1 MESLRIKNLRS
12 LNDTGKIKFKKINV
26 FLGQNSSGKSSFIRT
41 LPLLKQSAQV
51 KTLSEILWYGPLV
64 DFGSFDEAI
73 SRNAEK
79 RAIEFWFELSINNRA
94 LLRQSRFRHRITDG
108 NTHVELGVSIRPEKS
123 GMNSPL
129 STEYSI
135 KIFDS
140 DITLAINEKL
150 KITSF
155 LINGEDYTSVT
166 SNYLLF
172 RSFNLLPNIIE
183 TNRPELRVQLH
194 KNIVDVVK
202 KHTHKN
208 KQDENI
214 GTTASRLYPA
224 SPELVLEQL
233 KFLDFGT
240 HWKYKTTSWTA
251 ESEDVQKIT
260 ELLIAKHFCEI
271 FEGIAEF
278 LSRTCHG
285 IQYITPLRATAE
297 RYYRIQGLAVDEIDP
312 QGNNL
317 AMFLKNL
324 SAEESEGFAKWTGKT
339 MGFEVRAKLSEGHV
353 SIVLSERGGKEKV
366 NLADTGFG
374 YSQVLPII
382 AQLWTM
388 TRKKNYAPHTRFFAI
403 EQPELHLHPRMQAK
417 LADLF
422 ASLINEYPES
432 NFKIAIETHSEVIIN
447 HLGKSI
453 EKGTLAAEDVGI
465 YLFDQ
470 ENLEGS
476 TIVRESTFDKEG
488 YLSDWPV
495 GFFDSEAL

>member
-12 LNDTGKIKFKKINV
+12 LSDTGKIQFKKINV

-64 DFGSFDEAI
+64 DFGSFDEAL
-73 SRNAEK
+73 SRYAEK
-79 RAIEFWFELSINNRA
+79 RAIEFGFELSISNRT
-94 LLRQSRFRHRITDG
+94 LSRQSRFRHRIAEG
-108 NTHVELGVSIRPEKS
+108 NTHVELGISIRPEKL
-123 GMNSPL
+123 GLNSPL

-135 KIFDS
+135 RVFEN

-150 KITSF
+150 KVTNF
-155 LINGEDYTSVT
+155 TINNEDYTSAT
-166 SNYLLF
+166 SSYLLF

-183 TNRPELRVQLH
+183 TNRPELRTQLH
-194 KNIVDVVK
+194 NSIIDVIK

-214 GTTASRLYPA
+214 GTTAARLYPA
-224 SPELVLEQL
+224 SPSVVLEQL
-233 KFLDFGT
+233 KVLDFGT
-240 HWKYKTTSWTA
+240 HWKYKISSWTA
-251 ESEDVQKIT
+251 DSQDVQKIT
-260 ELLIAKHFCEI
+260 ALLIAKHFCEI

-278 LSRTCHG
+278 LSRTCHA
-285 IQYITPLRATAE
+285 IQYVTPLRASAE

-324 SAEESEGFAKWTGKT
+324 SVEESESFAKWTGKT

-388 TRKKNYAPHTRFFAI
+388 TRKKNYGSYTRFFAI
-403 EQPELHLHPRMQAK
+403 EQPELHLHPKMQAK

-422 ASLINEYPES
+422 ASLIKEYPES

-447 HLGKSI
+447 QLGKSI
-453 EKGTLAAEDVGI
+453 EEGTLSTEDVGV

-470 ENLEGS
+470 GGLDDS
-476 TIVRESTFDKEG
+476 TIVRESTFDKDG
-488 YLSDWPV
+488 YLSDWPI
-495 GFFDSEAL
+495 GFFDSEAM